1 MCLLNPAH
9 PRVLHGRWYK
19 VRMSHKDAIVSLMGT
34 YSYISQWYS
43 IFSDLKR
50 HMSYLS
56 SLVRHKK
63 LYKSMVYLLTLL
75 FTTSTVKQ
83 LYCSTV
89 ASGGAPVND
98 LVWFELLLTNKDETV
113 FHEHCSIVTK
123 LLQITDRQ
131 YEIFA
136 ILRRSISRS
145 LYAISRPSVVCLLS
159 VCLSSVCDV
168 GAPYSGGW
176 TFRQFFFTIR

>member
-1 MCLLNPAH
+1 MCLPNPAH

-43 IFSDLKR
+43 ISSDLKR

-123 LLQITDRQ
+123 LLQTTDSMKYLPYLDVVFPLQWPRVSSTT
-131 YEIFA
+131 FNDKVCK
-136 ILRRSISRS
+136 
-145 LYAISRPSVVCLLS
+145 RPLS
-159 VCLSSVCDV
+159 ACVFST
-168 GAPYSGGW
+168 P
-176 TFRQFFFTIR
+176 